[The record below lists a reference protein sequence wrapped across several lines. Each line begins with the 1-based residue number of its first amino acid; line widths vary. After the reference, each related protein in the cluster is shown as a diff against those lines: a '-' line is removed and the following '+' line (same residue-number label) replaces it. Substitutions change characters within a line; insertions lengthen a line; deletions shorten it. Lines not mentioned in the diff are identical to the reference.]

1 MSTSVKEK
9 ISLTTETKFPFS
21 RKFQRRIL
29 RAFIADRDFFPRIYA
44 AIHPTYFEDVEAT
57 TLCQFISLFFEKYG
71 RPPSRMVLQEEI
83 YTHKDRDQL
92 LAYWRKLPE
101 RSEDHDILVEKT
113 IEFCKR
119 QAVLRALIEGAKT
132 ARNGNISATIRL
144 VEQAS
149 QIGVSNTTGIVVTNT
164 EEVDKRIARRLMSGE
179 ETIYPLLPD
188 SHKYFLHGG
197 MRKKELWTWLAA
209 TGVGKSMSLVHCGRA
224 ALIGHWNVLHYT
236 VEMTADEIVDR
247 YDTAMTGIP
256 LGELAQKPDKFKNR
270 LLSFRDTV
278 MGTSCQLIVKEFP
291 TSSASVSDL
300 ESHMLMLQHQQG
312 FFADVVLVDYADVLV
327 SERQYKDPRFE
338 REHIFQQLK
347 RLATKS
353 NVLVWTATQADR
365 KSMSKNIVN
374 LDNVN
379 ESLGA
384 ARISDGV
391 LAICQN
397 QKEQKKHLA
406 RIFIAKN
413 RKRRSKA
420 VIPVYQDLDRL
431 IVFGEVKNGN
441 DKKRMVE

>member
-1 MSTSVKEK
+1 MPKIKKK

-21 RKFQRRIL
+21 QRFQRRIL
-29 RAFIADRDFFPRIYA
+29 RAFVVDREFYPRVHN
-44 AIHPTYFEDVEAT
+44 AIHPSYFEEVEAT
-57 TLCQFISLFFEKYG
+57 TLCQFITQFFEKYG
-71 RPPSRMVLQEEI
+71 RSPSRMILQEEI
-83 YTHKDRDQL
+83 HSHKDKDQL
-92 LAYWRKLPE
+92 LAYWRRLPE
-101 RSEDHDILVEKT
+101 QSEDHDVLIEKT

-119 QAVLRALIEGAKT
+119 QAVLRALIEGAKA
-132 ARNGNISATIRL
+132 ARGGNISETIRL
-144 VEQAS
+144 IEQAS
-149 QIGVSNTTGIVVTNT
+149 QIGVSNTIGVVVTNP
-164 EEVDKRIARRLMSGE
+164 EEVDKRIARRLLSAE

-197 MRKKELWTWLAA
+197 QRKGELWTWLAF
-209 TGVGKSMSLVHCGRA
+209 TGVGKSMALVHCGRA

-256 LGELAQKPDKFKNR
+256 LGELAHKPDKFKNR

-312 FFADVVLVDYADVLV
+312 FFADVVLVDYADVLI

-338 REHIFQQLK
+338 REHIFNQLK
-347 RLATKS
+347 RLATKYK
-353 NVLVWTATQADR
+353 VLTWTATQSDR
-365 KSMSKNIVN
+365 KSGSKNIVS

-406 RIFIAKN
+406 RVFIAKN
-413 RKRRSKA
+413 RKRKSKG

-431 IVFGEVKNGN
+431 IVFGEIKNG
-441 DKKRMVE
+441 DKKKKRVVE